1 MHNLKLRQLHV
12 FEIIVKDGENKLIW
26 DWIKIKNN
34 KGMNEEENE
43 IIKSDERRRKMKK
56 D

>member
-1 MHNLKLRQLHV
+1 MHNLKLRQLHI
-12 FEIIVKDGENKLIW
+12 FEIILKDGENTLRWEI
-26 DWIKIKNN
+26 IQIKNN